1 MAPRQLRLATSP
13 FVSEA
18 GFCIV
23 MLLLNPP
30 TVCDSSDL
38 LVPGVSWNETAG
50 FNNDSMGIYLF
61 PGGNVTLNGVSL
73 GSTATYT
80 TNESYLVNGSV
91 TRRCLNNGSWTP
103 STEIIEGDVNIRE
116 EMIFIYSMFVFL
128 ISSSL
133 FKG

>member
-1 MAPRQLRLATSP
+1 MAPRRWWLATSQ

-30 TVCDSSDL
+30 TVCDPSDL
-38 LVPGVSWNETAG
+38 LVPGVDLKMAE
-50 FNNDSMGIYLF
+50 FNNGVGNYSF
-61 PGGNVTLNGVSL
+61 RGGYIIFDGVSL
-73 GSTATYT
+73 GSIANYT